1 MSKVVF
7 DRILG
12 RNCAPTFKGIK
23 AASLISLP
31 VSSYDECKCWLEQY
45 IPAMCQHGIK
55 YIVLAIEARHI
66 LVLIYNEKQLEL
78 ILAHSKARHILAQ
91 YGYPQNGGLK
101 ALLMHLK
108 SRCRASDEF
117 PHEIGLFLD
126 YPPDD
131 VQGFIIHKGSNFRY
145 AGYWKIYVNEAAT
158 RAFFDRITA
167 CTEAFCNKLDSGI
180 PMTDLLIAG

>member
-31 VSSYDECKCWLEQY
+31 VSSYDECRCWLDQY
-45 IPAMCQHGIK
+45 IPAMCRHGIK
-55 YIVLAIEARHI
+55 YMVLAAEPSHVLI
-66 LVLIYNEKQLEL
+66 LIYNEERLRL
-78 ILAHSKARHILAQ
+78 ILTHSAARRILDW
-91 YGYPQNGGLK
+91 YGYPRQGGLPE
-101 ALLMHLK
+101 LLTHLRK
-108 SRCRASDEF
+108 RCRESDEF

-126 YPPDD
+126 YPPAD
-131 VQGFIIHKGSNFRY
+131 VRGFIIHKGGSFRY

-167 CTEAFCNKLDSGI
+167 CTEAFCNKLDNGI
-180 PMTDLLIAG
+180 PMTDLLMAG